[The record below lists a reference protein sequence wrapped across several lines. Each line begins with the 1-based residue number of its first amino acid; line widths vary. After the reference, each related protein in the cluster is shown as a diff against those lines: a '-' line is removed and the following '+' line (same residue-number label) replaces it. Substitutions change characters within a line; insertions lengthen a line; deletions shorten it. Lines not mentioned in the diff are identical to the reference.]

1 MLLRWSR
8 TGWPAWACKGRCSTL
23 GNVRPREPSRH
34 WLADLPRER
43 PALLVSEVPEWF
55 RAGPRRVRRTMRLAL
70 ADRLEDTLQVPPD
83 QQVPVDVVVGEHDP
97 LSTLEGT

>member
-1 MLLRWSR
+1 M
-8 TGWPAWACKGRCSTL
+8 
-23 GNVRPREPSRH
+23 
-34 WLADLPRER
+34 
-43 PALLVSEVPEWF
+43 PEWF

>member
-1 MLLRWSR
+1 MSLRWSR
-8 TGWPAWACKGRCSTL
+8 TGCLAWSCKGRCSTP
-23 GNVRPREPSRH
+23 GNVSTPRAFRH

-55 RAGPRRVRRTMRLAL
+55 RAGPRRVRRTMRLDL
-70 ADRLEDTLQVPPD
+70 ADRLEDTLQVTPD